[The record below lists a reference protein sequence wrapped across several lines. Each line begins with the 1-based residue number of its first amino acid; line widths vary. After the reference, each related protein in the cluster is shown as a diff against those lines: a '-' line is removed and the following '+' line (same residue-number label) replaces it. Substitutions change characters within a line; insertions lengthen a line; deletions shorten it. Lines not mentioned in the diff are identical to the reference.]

1 MVQGIRDPM
10 RGGRFREH
18 AGIAWTI
25 GRSVVRLW
33 AHDPE
38 STSSNPLHATRYE
51 HPYNFRS
58 TIRAAGRSSAGVIVH
73 LQA

>member
-25 GRSVVRLW
+25 GRS
-33 AHDPE
+33 
-38 STSSNPLHATRYE
+38 
-51 HPYNFRS
+51 
-58 TIRAAGRSSAGVIVH
+58 AASF
-73 LQA
+73 